1 MVQSRRGGHGGKHSA
16 VGKKASSSKTPNP
29 SDSEMSVSDAH
40 TVKDDVRSWSSL
52 SDSNDD
58 GSSDGDGDD
67 EPEDST
73 AKEPWNAAGIK
84 SFDVAPSS
92 IAVCPSCGGKILK
105 GTYRLDYRKAGSRAI
120 SRIRDGTILLA
131 QQTSP
136 RRPEIAT
143 DLLCSG
149 GFVVT

>member
-1 MVQSRRGGHGGKHSA
+1 
-16 VGKKASSSKTPNP
+16 
-29 SDSEMSVSDAH
+29 MSVSDAH

-92 IAVCPSCGGKILK
+92 IAVCPGCGGKILK
-105 GTYRLDYRKAGSRAI
+105 GTYRLDYRKRLRLRSAIAFQVLHLIKNNLHCLGSRAWVI
-120 SRIRDGTILLA
+120 QLNQL
-131 QQTSP
+131 
-136 RRPEIAT
+136 
-143 DLLCSG
+143 
-149 GFVVT
+149 